1 MGSVVVVA
9 VASVVVKP
17 AVALSLWTL
26 YVWSTRIRNAWGD
39 DDLSAGAAWA
49 ATALS
54 ASFIAFAGATLA
66 WAWTTRR
73 TGFPPCTR
81 YLLVPFAVWTTAVW
95 AVRGAD
101 IALGDHDVAFVVVHV
116 ALGVISAALAW
127 WAVSRLPGGRDERTG
142 DGALSPR
149 ETSTT
154 G

>member
-1 MGSVVVVA
+1 M
-9 VASVVVKP
+9 KP
-17 AVALSLWTL
+17 AVALSVWTL

-66 WAWTTRR
+66 WAWAKRS

-81 YLLVPFAVWTTAVW
+81 YLLVPFALWTSAVW
-95 AVRGAD
+95 ATRGIG
-101 IALGDHDVAFVVVHV
+101 IALADHDVAFVVVHV
-116 ALGVISAALAW
+116 ALGVISIALAW
-127 WAVSRLPGGRDERTG
+127 WAVARLPGGRGDRTG
-142 DGALSPR
+142 DGEVGPR
-149 ETSTT
+149 AAAAP